1 LGVVIAR
8 RFSLRQK
15 LTALAPLLLLVASV
29 PGQAMLRCRIDGLL
43 RAACCCPHG
52 AESESAAPA
61 VKAADCCD
69 RELSRGERPPAEA
82 AVAANRDAAMTFAVA
97 PATVTAFALPAPQ
110 PALARAEGTGGRYG
124 PAREGPAIVL
134 AKHAFLI

>member
-1 LGVVIAR
+1 VIAR
-8 RFSLRQK
+8 RYSLRQK
-15 LTALAPLLLLVASV
+15 LTALAPLFLLVAYV

-52 AESESAAPA
+52 EQPESAAPA

-69 RELSRGERPPAEA
+69 RELSQGDRPPAEA
-82 AVAANRDAAMTFAVA
+82 AISADRSESTVLAVA
-97 PATVTAFALPAPQ
+97 PAPSVTVSIAPPVRRGEPQ
-110 PALARAEGTGGRYG
+110 GGRYG
-124 PAREGPAIVL
+124 PAREGPSIVL